1 MPQSIIGTINQW
13 EQSNLEIF
21 PPSRIYNVLIGT
33 NLNTSGYK
41 FIVVGDTKL
50 EGNVEITGNLS
61 AVIQTLKVIEKTDDV
76 DYLITF
82 ITATGDQIPF
92 YANGQIKYNPFTNKL
107 TVGNITSDLTTSTGY
122 LSSNLEGLI
131 QNNQLQNDSI
141 TIDSIL
147 LELGSSYSQL
157 SLDLVNSTGYLTSN
171 LDGLVQNN
179 QIQNSSITIG
189 TRLIN
194 LGDIITS
201 ISGMSSITSTN
212 FYGLIDKIVVN
223 NSVYNGDLK
232 IVFSDGSNNLLD
244 NAGLL
249 YQPNN
254 RILKVESNNSQT
266 YQLLLK
272 NSGQSAGIQIK
283 GAPAVT
289 QYEANITHY
298 LDVLKIQNTGS
309 DTEIEQVGIGTIRLF
324 NLNGSLTLNSSGN
337 IIASGIYAGNGSLLT
352 SLTTANLNGL
362 IQNNQLQNDTITIGS
377 TTFNLGD
384 TLTALSGLTS
394 VTSDLFDG
402 KLYIEERTDSK
413 NYSLL
418 FSVIPLGVDNERLIN
433 TDTNIYWNPFLSTL
447 TCYRLDGYATG
458 LELQTFSNIK
468 PFVFC
473 DGGIVTTQSVYTTSS
488 NDLCWD
494 NNNKRLGIGT
504 STPLSLLDLG
514 TSVSSQKLALY
525 NNNWNTGG
533 GAGFYGFGTGASRM
547 DFHANTAQGGTPQM
561 VLNSSGNVGIGLT
574 NPSSKLHV
582 SSADGYIQKWDSTSS
597 NSFLYH
603 DSTSTEI
610 GTNSATDLILSA
622 YAQKM
627 ILKQGTGYVGIGTT
641 NPNTTLDVN
650 GDMNISGVITQNSPN
665 GIGSGTFTA
674 TPNIKMGSCYMV
686 GLTNITQQWERLM
699 SYTKIGNIIN
709 INGGYVFRYSG
720 SGTATTYISLTD
732 IGLPTG
738 IDTNVYVI
746 SNDGT
751 YFTNTISTDTIN
763 NRLILT
769 IGGLGAT
776 GIYYTSFKMLMG
788 CGYRYSY

>member
-1 MPQSIIGTINQW
+1 MANIYGFKSNYLVKTRSESSNNDFYLGFIKYVDNRPQII
-13 EQSNLEIF
+13 LF
-21 PPSRIYNVLIGT
+21 
-33 NLNTSGYK
+33 NT
-41 FIVVGDTKL
+41 D
-50 EGNVEITGNLS
+50 
-61 AVIQTLKVIEKTDDV
+61 
-76 DYLITF
+76 
-82 ITATGDQIPF
+82 
-92 YANGQIKYNPFTNKL
+92 IKYNPSTKTFSAH
-107 TVGNITSDLTTSTGY
+107 NI
-122 LSSNLEGLI
+122 N
-131 QNNQLQNDSI
+131 
-141 TIDSIL
+141 
-147 LELGSSYSQL
+147 
-157 SLDLVNSTGYLTSN
+157 
-171 LDGLVQNN
+171 
-179 QIQNSSITIG
+179 
-189 TRLIN
+189 
-194 LGDIITS
+194 
-201 ISGMSSITSTN
+201 
-212 FYGLIDKIVVN
+212 GLIDKVQVN
-223 NSVYNGDLK
+223 NSDYNGNLK
-232 IVFSDGSNNLLD
+232 LVFSDGSNNLLD
-244 NAGLL
+244 NNHLF
-249 YQPNN
+249 YHPFFQQ
-254 RILKVESNNSQT
+254 LKIEANNSQT
-266 YQLLLK
+266 YQLLLQ
-272 NSGQSAGIQIK
+272 NSSQSAGIQIK
-283 GAPAVT
+283 GQPTMT

-298 LDVLKIQNTGS
+298 FDVLKIQNTGT
-309 DTEIEQVGIGTIRLF
+309 DTEIQQVGSGTIRLY
-324 NLNGSLTLNSSGN
+324 NDNGSLTLNSSGN
-337 IIASGIYAGNGSLLT
+337 LVATGIYAGNGSLLT

-362 IQNNQLQNDTITIGS
+362 VENNQLRNDSITIGS
-377 TTFNLGD
+377 TEFNLGD
-384 TLTALSGLTS
+384 TLTTITGLTS

-402 KLYIEERTDSK
+402 KIYIEERSDSK

-418 FSVIPLGVDNERLIN
+418 FSVIPLGINNERLIN
-433 TDTNIYWNPFLSTL
+433 TDTNIYWNPSLSTL
-447 TCYRLDGYATG
+447 TCHRLDGYATG

-473 DGGIVTTQSVYTTSS
+473 DGGIISTQSVYSTSS